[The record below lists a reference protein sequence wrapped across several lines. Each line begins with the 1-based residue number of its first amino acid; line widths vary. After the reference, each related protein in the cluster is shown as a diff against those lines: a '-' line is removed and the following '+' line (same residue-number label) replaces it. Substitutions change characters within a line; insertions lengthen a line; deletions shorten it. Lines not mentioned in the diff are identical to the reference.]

1 MIGYRVSRRE
11 LRRQITAQ
19 DPDWL
24 SKAERGEEP
33 DWGDIKDVFVRIQHF
48 KCGYCERPMPRPQR
62 CPGEDDAERRG
73 GRREYDIEHFRP
85 KGSVRRWPDAGLGTQ
100 YDFDTGD
107 AMAGGYSWLAHDCL
121 NYLASCK
128 TCNQDNKKDYFPIS
142 RNRGRACYDV
152 SRLNDLERP
161 FLVNPVG
168 AGDVKP
174 EDLIGFH
181 GVLATPRGA
190 RGHKRRRGMI
200 IIDFFGLNLR
210 DDLILQ
216 RCNLV
221 VAMWP
226 YLERHRAGDP
236 QEREDAA
243 REIERLTSSASQH
256 ANCARCFRDLH
267 ASDRAA
273 ARRFYTTARQRSER
287 LVE

>member
-1 MIGYRVSRRE
+1 MIGYRVRRRE

-19 DPDWL
+19 KPDWL
-24 SKAERGEEP
+24 SEAERGEEP

-62 CPGEDDAERRG
+62 RLGDDNGEPWG
-73 GRREYDIEHFRP
+73 GRREYDVEHFRP
-85 KGSVRRWPDAGLGTQ
+85 KGSVRRWPDAGFGAQ

-152 SRLNDLERP
+152 SRLNDSERP

-181 GVLATPRGA
+181 GSPRDTSRSTRPQASARHDHHRFLRPQLA
-190 RGHKRRRGMI
+190 RRP
-200 IIDFFGLNLR
+200 DPAT
-210 DDLILQ
+210 LQ
-216 RCNLV
+216 
-221 VAMWP
+221 P
-226 YLERHRAGDP
+226 RHRHVALPGAP
-236 QEREDAA
+236 SYR
-243 REIERLTSSASQH
+243 
-256 ANCARCFRDLH
+256 
-267 ASDRAA
+267 
-273 ARRFYTTARQRSER
+273 
-287 LVE
+287 